1 MIEDRANATP
11 GLEPRSIAAM
21 PYSDRQ
27 FLIVLPDNV
36 AELGRKTELGLL
48 QLSQDEWRRTFAGL
62 PSAILDDA
70 YDIYKKA
77 REKHFGVLFVSKT
90 ESDQLTFPIGHP
102 RYLVQYVAHP
112 VHRATYVPMAGFH
125 RSILEQKVAEA
136 EHLLLSLGA
145 TNIEVEHSLGSG
157 NGAEANGG
165 TGTVKGAASGIAF
178 KARKANKRLRRVS
191 SKMHLQPDRD
201 PEIPKGLAWFEHEP
215 LWQEVARARL
225 EAGLESFELDIHYTD
240 DFGVNAKLSA
250 EVEAIGVDIGG
261 SFNGNEH
268 ERWRLSGNFR
278 PVRRGL
284 RTVDI

>member
-1 MIEDRANATP
+1 MIQDSANATS

-36 AELGRKTELGLL
+36 AELERKTELGLL
-48 QLSQDEWRRTFAGL
+48 HLSQDEWRRTFAGL
-62 PSAILDDA
+62 PPAILDEA

-102 RYLVQYVAHP
+102 RYLVQYVADP
-112 VHRATYVPMAGFH
+112 AHRATYVPMASFH
-125 RSILEQKVAEA
+125 RFILEQKVAEA

-145 TNIEVEHSLGSG
+145 TNIEVEHSPGSG
-157 NGAEANGG
+157 NGTDANVDATG
-165 TGTVKGAASGIAF
+165 TG
-178 KARKANKRLRRVS
+178 KAKKRLRRVS

-268 ERWRLSGNFR
+268 DVWRLSGSFR

-284 RTVDI
+284 RTADI

>member
-1 MIEDRANATP
+1 MIEDSANATP
-11 GLEPRSIAAM
+11 TLEPRSIAAM

-36 AELGRKTELGLL
+36 AELERKTELGLL
-48 QLSQDEWRRTFAGL
+48 HLSQDEWRRTFAGL
-62 PSAILDDA
+62 PPAILDDA

-125 RSILEQKVAEA
+125 RFILEQKVAEA

-157 NGAEANGG
+157 NGTDANVDATG
-165 TGTVKGAASGIAF
+165 TG
-178 KARKANKRLRRVS
+178 KAKKRLRRVS

-240 DFGVNAKLSA
+240 DFGVNAELSA
-250 EVEAIGVDIGG
+250 KVEGIGIDIGG
-261 SFNGNEH
+261 PFTRNEH
-268 ERWRLSGNFR
+268 EMWRLSGNFR

-284 RTVDI
+284 KTADI